1 MFLLGSPLS
10 HEAFTAPV
18 RNYRQI
24 FNEWCQQR
32 GLKPSKEFNCKHT
45 SNQVTHQCTMEC
57 TICGQTVYFVSA
69 YHFKKKLAEEEAAKR
84 ALEHDALRRQ
94 FDLTFPSGKPPVK
107 VLQEYCE
114 KIHGDQLHNPHYATT
129 SSLQRFQSTVTVE
142 GIEKP
147 VYGDVFGTVAEAKHS
162 AALRAL
168 HKLEVITITL

>member
-1 MFLLGSPLS
+1 
-10 HEAFTAPV
+10 
-18 RNYRQI
+18 
-24 FNEWCQQR
+24 
-32 GLKPSKEFNCKHT
+32 
-45 SNQVTHQCTMEC
+45 MEC

-114 KIHGDQLHNPHYATT
+114 KIHGDQLHNPQYATT